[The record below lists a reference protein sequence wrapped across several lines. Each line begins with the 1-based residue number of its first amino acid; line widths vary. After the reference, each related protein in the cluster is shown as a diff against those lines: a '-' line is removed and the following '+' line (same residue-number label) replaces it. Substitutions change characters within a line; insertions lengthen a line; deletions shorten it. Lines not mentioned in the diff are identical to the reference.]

1 MSDRRIPVDELAREW
16 RQDPDFR
23 AEYEALDDEFA
34 LATALIGARTR
45 AALTPGQR
53 SGFADTH
60 AGTSQIT
67 PGCNAPG

>member
-16 RQDPDFR
+16 QQDPEFR
-23 AEYEALDDEFA
+23 AEYEALDDEFT
-34 LATALIGARTR
+34 LATALIEARTR
-45 AALTPGQR
+45 AALTPRQR

-67 PGCNAPG
+67 PECNAPG